1 MGLSYDVYAGVGV
14 RRVPVVSK
22 CECVGGCHRLP
33 HYEEVTV
40 YGEGGSQR
48 QGEEE
53 EEEEELGS
61 GVAVGQGDDKWLVD
75 VGRCAGKCPQ
85 TEQQC
90 IP

>member
-1 MGLSYDVYAGVGV
+1 MGLSYYVYAGVGV

-53 EEEEELGS
+53 EELGS
-61 GVAVGQGDDKWLVD
+61 GVAVGQGDMDSGKWLVD

>member
-1 MGLSYDVYAGVGV
+1 MGLSYYVYAGVGV

-33 HYEEVTV
+33 HYEEVMV

-53 EEEEELGS
+53 EEEELGS
-61 GVAVGQGDDKWLVD
+61 GVAVGQGDGKWLVD
-75 VGRCAGKCPQ
+75 VGRCAGKCTQ

>member
-1 MGLSYDVYAGVGV
+1 MTQCHGAIIRCVCWH
-14 RRVPVVSK
+14 R
-22 CECVGGCHRLP
+22 CEESECAGGCHHLP

-53 EEEEELGS
+53 EEELGS
-61 GVAVGQGDDKWLVD
+61 GGAVGQGDDKWLVD